1 MGAWAV
7 SAVDIGLPI
16 VRVVYIAG
24 IVLTEPHAC
33 QGITILMTGSTNMIE
48 PIKRK
53 PMQHSKE
60 MKRSLERVKELYP
73 ENTNFNLSAPIGPY
87 VERRKK

>member
-1 MGAWAV
+1 M
-7 SAVDIGLPI
+7 L
-16 VRVVYIAG
+16 
-24 IVLTEPHAC
+24 
-33 QGITILMTGSTNMIE
+33 Q

-60 MKRSLERVKELYP
+60 MQRSLERVKELYP